1 MIQNYSQFMTN
12 SQYLFHQK
20 CQSNN
25 SQGSPDEK
33 YKLIRIT
40 KRW

>member
-20 CQSNN
+20 CEVTILKEARMKNIN
-25 SQGSPDEK
+25 
-33 YKLIRIT
+33 
-40 KRW
+40 